1 MRNTEGNPPVS
12 EFGRFKKK
20 KKKKGGRE
28 RERRHR
34 VTPQPPKSLT
44 YISLLSLG
52 PLLKLKINRE
62 QPGFTSRVPF
72 QAATYRRLRPADGAL
87 VPLSMVQKADGLHP
101 GCW

>member
-12 EFGRFKKK
+12 EFGRLK

-52 PLLKLKINRE
+52 PLMKLKINRE
-62 QPGFTSRVPF
+62 QPGFTSRMPF

-101 GCW
+101 GC